1 MDKLY
6 AAIFGVFMG
15 SPEDDLTDFIEIVK
29 SVLSDEKTVTS
40 TNNTGCWGWYWLIII
55 FYSSYSTTIDIFVF
69 KSCLVNLNG
78 GI

>member
-29 SVLSDEKTVTS
+29 SVLSDEKTTTS
-40 TNNTGCWGWYWLIII
+40 TNNTGCWGWLIII
-55 FYSSYSTTIDIFVF
+55 FFIVLILLLLIYLYLKV
-69 KSCLVNLNG
+69 VW
-78 GI
+78 

>member
-15 SPEDDLTDFIEIVK
+15 SQEDDLTDFIEIVK

-40 TNNTGCWGWYWLIII
+40 TNNTSCWGWYWLIII
-55 FYSSYSTTIDIFVF
+55 FFIVLILLLLIYLYLKV
-69 KSCLVNLNG
+69 VW
-78 GI
+78 

>member
-40 TNNTGCWGWYWLIII
+40 TNNTCCWGWYWLIII
-55 FYSSYSTTIDIFVF
+55 FFIVLILLLLIYLYLKV
-69 KSCLVNLNG
+69 VW
-78 GI
+78 

>member
-15 SPEDDLTDFIEIVK
+15 SQEDDLTDFIEIVK

-40 TNNTGCWGWYWLIII
+40 TNNTGCWG
-55 FYSSYSTTIDIFVF
+55 
-69 KSCLVNLNG
+69 
-78 GI
+78 

>member
-40 TNNTGCWGWYWLIII
+40 TNASPGCWGWGWLIII
-55 FYSSYSTTIDIFVF
+55 FFIVIILLLLIYLYLKV
-69 KSCLVNLNG
+69 VW
-78 GI
+78 

>member
-15 SPEDDLTDFIEIVK
+15 SQEDDLTDFIEIVK

-55 FYSSYSTTIDIFVF
+55 F
-69 KSCLVNLNG
+69 L
-78 GI
+78 

>member
-55 FYSSYSTTIDIFVF
+55 F
-69 KSCLVNLNG
+69 L
-78 GI
+78 